1 MLELDFLLTWYMSSD
16 MIPARVGRHNLKT
29 SRIYMNQYLQE
40 VFVWRI
46 ERVLP
51 ARIPMIFMTI

>member
-1 MLELDFLLTWYMSSD
+1 M
-16 MIPARVGRHNLKT
+16 GRLWNNIKT
-29 SRIYMNQYLQE
+29 FCIYMNQYLQE

-51 ARIPMIFMTI
+51 ARIPMIFMMI